1 LRVTKSVVAALAL
14 IALATLTPGG
24 AGERTPSNC
33 LICGGRGLADAILN
47 VMLFMP
53 LGAALVSQRAR
64 WIFVC
69 LAGCACSLGI
79 EVLQFYIPGRD
90 PSASDLVFN
99 TIGTAVGTVA
109 PYLFRRWQSV
119 SRLSARRLAA
129 IWAVIGVLITMAAGA
144 LLRPALPKMVYYG
157 QWTPEFGNTEQYRG
171 RVVSADIGDL
181 HVRNAPIRRSEELR
195 SRLLRGDVLHLKVQA
210 GPTLQWNSPVFNIYD
225 ARQHE
230 VLSVMAEGRDIDI
243 SYRMYARRF
252 RLDAPTFLMRGAL
265 REVAAN
271 SPWSLQVRLIDG
283 GICARTGATTSCPL
297 GFSPARGWALLIS
310 TTLPRG
316 VEVMLDML
324 WLALLF
330 MPAGSFIIRRGDVL
344 MPLMICLVGLLAA
357 SALAHLQ
364 PLQWYELLAATIGLS
379 VGSMLRAR
387 FTSPVYRHR
396 RPSSLRDP

>member
-1 LRVTKSVVAALAL
+1 
-14 IALATLTPGG
+14 
-24 AGERTPSNC
+24 
-33 LICGGRGLADAILN
+33 
-47 VMLFMP
+47 MP
-53 LGAALVSQRAR
+53 LGAALISQRTR

-69 LAGCACSLGI
+69 LAGFACSLGI

-99 TIGTAVGTVA
+99 TIGTAVGTAA
-109 PYLFRRWQSV
+109 PIVFRRWRSV
-119 SRLSARRLAA
+119 SWLSARRLSAV
-129 IWAVIGVLITMAAGA
+129 WAVIGVLITMAAGV
-144 LLRPALPKMVYYG
+144 LLRPALPKLVYYG

-171 RVVSADIGDL
+171 RVLSADIGDL

-195 SRLLRGDVLHLKVQA
+195 SRLLGGDVLYLKVRA
-210 GPTLQWNSPVFNIYD
+210 GPALQWNSPVFNIYD

-230 VLSVMAEGRDIDI
+230 VLSVMAEGQDIGI

-252 RLDAPTFLMRGAL
+252 RLDAPTLVIRGAL

-271 SPWSLQVRLIDG
+271 SPWSLEVRLIDG
-283 GICARTGATTSCPL
+283 GICARARATTSCPL
-297 GFSPARGWALLIS
+297 GFSPARGWALLMS

-330 MPAGSFIIRRGDVL
+330 MPAGSFIIRRRDVL
-344 MPLMICLVGLLAA
+344 IPLLICLVGLLAV

-364 PLQWYELLAATIGLS
+364 PLHWYELLAAIIGLS
-379 VGSMLRAR
+379 AGSMLRAR
-387 FTSPVYRHR
+387 FTVDRHR
-396 RPSSLRDP
+396 RPSSLRDT